1 MNLPPSIKEYV
12 PLEYTK
18 RSEAYVYRYTNLNN
32 GMMYI
37 GYHVGIPEDTYLE
50 SSMNSDFRALMAGSD
65 PVFKYEILYVGSKT
79 EMQNQEHKML
89 KEVNAASNPNY
100 YNGSNGTPSFSHKG
114 LDIEKCI
121 DIDRRRRDGEFDIGK
136 RPITDYP
143 EDFPRFQGR
152 AEELDNKSVRKIK
165 GLIEANGGNTDNCD
179 PIFIVNGELING
191 NHTLTAALECNK
203 VIDIPV
209 AILPDDIA
217 ITLSDLEI
225 DYLSKLA
232 NREDEKHKISN
243 SKKDIVKTLV
253 KNKHADPKFDFD
265 SARCLSIL
273 EGLLV
278 RTKNEQNSIKKI
290 AKSQYI
296 AEKNR
301 LEGKVRINWE
311 LVANK
316 EKLSKKC
323 DDLRDSNTLSF
334 SISSGHTDKLNIEF
348 ISRVLLNPNKP
359 YIVVVVH
366 HPSEE
371 AENKWHRT
379 LSSEMYNR
387 FTDFFEVMN
396 TPEIDG
402 VPVERTI
409 RFVTMESFKYDRT
422 LAN

>member
-50 SSMNSDFRALMAGSD
+50 SSMNSDFRTLMASSE

-89 KEVNAASNPNY
+89 KEVNAVSNPNY
-100 YNGSNGTPSFSHKG
+100 YNGSNGTPSFSYKG

-121 DIDRRRRDGEFDIGK
+121 DIDRRRRDGEFDVGK
-136 RPITDYP
+136 KPI
-143 EDFPRFQGR
+143 EDWADVPRFQGR
-152 AEELDNKSVRKIK
+152 ADELDLKSVRKIK
-165 GLIEANGGNTDNCD
+165 GLIEAKGGNTDICD
-179 PIFIVNGELING
+179 PIFIVNDELING
-191 NHTLTAALECNK
+191 NHTLTAASEYTK

-217 ITLSDLEI
+217 MILSELEI

-232 NREDEKHKISN
+232 NKEDEKHKTSN

-253 KNKHADPKFDFD
+253 KNKLADAKFDFD

-278 RTKNEQNSIKKI
+278 RTKTEQNSIKKM

-296 AEKNR
+296 YEKNR

-311 LVANK
+311 LKLNK
-316 EKLSKKC
+316 AIISAKC
-323 DDLRDSNTLSF
+323 DDLRDSNTLAYSV
-334 SISSGHTDKLNIEF
+334 SSGHTNKLDTEF
-348 ISRVLLNPNKP
+348 ISRILLNPTKP
-359 YIVVVVH
+359 FIVIVVH
-366 HPSEE
+366 HPSDE
-371 AENKWHRT
+371 AEKTWQKT
-379 LSSEMYNR
+379 LASQMYNR
-387 FTDFFEVMN
+387 FTEFFEYMV

-409 RFVTMESFKYDRT
+409 RFVTMESYKYDRT